1 MANTF
6 TAQTAPL
13 FPGLSSARNGTAW
26 AINWAQE
33 AGFGGSYSCFN
44 RGQYTAAMDHLY
56 FEGDEEERQVAFVRN
71 LGFIGEAFSGD
82 YWGYMEGAVQT
93 GWLAAQHV
101 VDELV

>member
-1 MANTF
+1 
-6 TAQTAPL
+6 
-13 FPGLSSARNGTAW
+13 
-26 AINWAQE
+26 
-33 AGFGGSYSCFN
+33 
-44 RGQYTAAMDHLY
+44 MDHLY